1 MVISLNSTLNVDIL
15 SQHFLFS
22 ECPRELLN
30 SVRGKCD
37 IRTFESGQSI
47 IDDTQPHCLYVI
59 LSGTAAV
66 YTRDENRDFL
76 LRTVT
81 RGDTLGVANL
91 FAEEPFV
98 SRVIALGEMK
108 LLTVSVDAVR
118 HLISSDASVAM
129 KYILFLSDRIRF
141 LNRRIAILSAGS
153 AERRLAAWL
162 DASCPKDT
170 DVLTIQISM
179 SALSDALG
187 LGRASLYRAFDELTE
202 GGYIKREKSRV
213 TFTDRQGMLASLSL
227 S

>member
-1 MVISLNSTLNVDIL
+1 MATSVKSESSVDIL
-15 SQHFLFS
+15 SRHFLFS
-22 ECPRELLN
+22 KCRRELLEA
-30 SVRGKCD
+30 VQDKCD
-37 IRTFESGQSI
+37 LRGFAVGESI
-47 IDDTQPHCLYVI
+47 IDDTKVHCLYII

-76 LRTVT
+76 LRTVS

-98 SRVIALGEMK
+98 SRVIALGDVR
-108 LLTVSVDAVR
+108 LLAVSVEAVR
-118 HLISSDASVAM
+118 YLIQSDDSVAM

-153 AERRLAAWL
+153 AQRRLAAWL
-162 DASCPKDT
+162 DSSAPIDCDELKIP
-170 DVLTIQISM
+170 ISM

-202 GGYIKREKSRV
+202 GGYIKRDKNRIR
-213 TFTDRQGMLASLSL
+213 FTDRQGMLDSLSL